1 MSLSVGAGETSPHP
15 LPCSTLRPCLTPI
28 LCYPFA
34 MRDKF
39 DIKFIR
45 SFQDRYHMI
54 PGGSGCWEWSG
65 PYDKD
70 GYGVIKRLGK
80 TYRAHRVS
88 FTIHNGK
95 IPEGLMILHSCDN
108 PKCVNPAHLS
118 PGTAKDNSDDMIRRG
133 RKAVVRGAEALRG
146 ARNARAKLTS
156 LEVLR
161 IRCRASEGESQAA
174 LAREFNV
181 SDAAIC
187 NIIAR
192 RSWKHI

>member
-1 MSLSVGAGETSPHP
+1 
-15 LPCSTLRPCLTPI
+15 
-28 LCYPFA
+28 

-45 SFQDRYHMI
+45 AFQARYSMI
-54 PGGSGCWEWSG
+54 PGGSGCWEWNG

-88 FTIHNGK
+88 FDIHKGK
-95 IPEGLMILHSCDN
+95 IPVGLMILHSCDN

-118 PGTAKDNSDDMIRRG
+118 PGTAKDNSDDMIRKG

-146 ARNARAKLTS
+146 ARNASSKLTS

-161 IRCRASEGESQAA
+161 IRYRAAQGESQAA

-181 SDAAIC
+181 SDAAIS
-187 NIIAR
+187 NIIR
-192 RSWKHI
+192 RVSWRHI